1 MSNGREGGS
10 YFSFFLMGGIVG
22 AVVGLL
28 LAPRKGQETRAD
40 LSAKSEILKE
50 QVEDIA
56 FQVKDRLNPTI
67 DHVKEMI
74 RDKLADS
81 RGEVLQDVTDEEND
95 INDSD
100 SKE

>member
-40 LSAKSEILKE
+40 LSAKSEILKG
-50 QVEDIA
+50 
-56 FQVKDRLNPTI
+56 LNTY
-67 DHVKEMI
+67 
-74 RDKLADS
+74 
-81 RGEVLQDVTDEEND
+81 
-95 INDSD
+95 
-100 SKE
+100 

>member
-1 MSNGREGGS
+1 MGNDRDGGS
-10 YFSFFLMGGIVG
+10 FFSFFLMGGIVG
-22 AVVGLL
+22 AIVGLL

-50 QVEDIA
+50 QVEDIVLQA
-56 FQVKDRLNPTI
+56 KDRLNPTI
-67 DHVKEMI
+67 DNVKEMI

-81 RGEVLQDVTDEEND
+81 RGEVLQDVTDEENG
-95 INDSD
+95 INDSE

>member
-10 YFSFFLMGGIVG
+10 CFSFFLIGGIVG
-22 AVVGLL
+22 TIVGLL

-56 FQVKDRLNPTI
+56 FQVKDRLNPNI